1 MKKIA
6 LNLFYVFTMS
16 IVFFVSSAFC
26 TTCQLADDE
35 YDIIPIQ
42 YIFAIF
48 QDFVYLYH
56 LGVDP
61 DPGKWILIEV
71 DDVKY

>member
-1 MKKIA
+1 MR
-6 LNLFYVFTMS
+6 
-16 IVFFVSSAFC
+16 
-26 TTCQLADDE
+26 DDE
-35 YDIIPIQ
+35 YDIMRIQ